1 MSQRFP
7 VVGVAL
13 VVLSVHVLAQ
23 DVFVTRGE
31 NGPVFSDKPQ
41 SGAKEVKLR
50 PLTVVPAP
58 DTVSTSD
65 ARKPV
70 DWPAGTP
77 ERVSREA
84 APAYRSLRMVM
95 PTDGGSVAGDTALLE
110 VRLDVTPPLLAGHS
124 FMVRI
129 DGRPVDQRFTATE
142 FVIPPEFWPDG
153 FLPSGRSVQID
164 VAVVDERGQ
173 VVLRAP
179 SARFR
184 TLAVVGQAPYSGT
197 YPGTYPGAYPG
208 VYPVPLPAYVPRG
221 PVVHPQ
227 PHPAKPP
234 VAPRRPAGQNVLPG
248 KGRAAT
254 KE

>member
-7 VVGVAL
+7 L
-13 VVLSVHVLAQ
+13 VSLVLVMLSVHALAQ

-41 SGAKEVKLR
+41 SGAKELKMR

-58 DTVSTSD
+58 DTVSTTD

-77 ERVSREA
+77 ERASREA
-84 APAYRSLRMVM
+84 APAYRSLRVMM
-95 PTDGGSVAGDTALLE
+95 PTDGGGVAGDTALLE

-179 SARFR
+179 PARFR
-184 TLAVVGQAPYSGT
+184 TLAVMGQVPYSGGYPGN
-197 YPGTYPGAYPG
+197 YPGTYPG
-208 VYPVPLPAYVPRG
+208 VYPVPLPGYAPRG
-221 PVVHPQ
+221 PAARPHPQ
-227 PHPAKPP
+227 PVTPHVTPKQP
-234 VAPRRPAGQNVLPG
+234 VGQNVLPS
-248 KGRAAT
+248 KAVPAT